1 MLVVVVVAC
10 AFLLNSSV
18 HVIGVMNS
26 LKYHFGANTI
36 FLMK

>member
-26 LKYHFGANTI
+26 LFKYHFGANTI
-36 FLMK
+36 F